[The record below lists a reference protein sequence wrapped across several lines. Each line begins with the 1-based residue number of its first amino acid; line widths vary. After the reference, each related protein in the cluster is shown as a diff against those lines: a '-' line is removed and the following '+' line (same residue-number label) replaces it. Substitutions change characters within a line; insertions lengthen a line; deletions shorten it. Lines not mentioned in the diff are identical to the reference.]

1 MKVKLIGLLVMV
13 AVVMQAQVSYSVSPS
28 HTVAFTALFDQLNGS
43 TIYQLNTGS
52 KKILLKWERL
62 SVNLPAGWT
71 GSICDN
77 VSCFGDIPAGSIMDS
92 VAPAEK
98 GFLILDID
106 PGTVKGA
113 GVVKMYVY
121 QDGYYNMG
129 DTLTWNI
136 TSSSVGIDDL
146 STTNAIIVYPNPA
159 KDRIQIDLQN
169 SGTGIDF
176 GYILDAMGREVI
188 RFPLLQQN
196 NTIDISRLTR
206 SCYNLVMGTH
216 ALQLIINNE

>member
-13 AVVMQAQVSYSVSPS
+13 AVVVQAQVSYLVSPS
-28 HTVAFTALFDQLNGS
+28 RTVAFTALFDQLNGS

-52 KKILLKWERL
+52 EKILLKWERL

-77 VSCFGDIPAGSIMDS
+77 ISCFGDIPVGSIMDS

-106 PGTVKGA
+106 PGTIKGS
-113 GVVKMYVY
+113 GVVKVYVY

-136 TSSSVGIDDL
+136 TSSSVGVDDL
-146 STTNAIIVYPNPA
+146 STTNAIIMYPNPA
-159 KDRIQIDLQN
+159 KDHIQIDLQN
-169 SGTGIDF
+169 CGTGIDS
-176 GYILDAMGREVI
+176 GYILNALGREVMC
-188 RFPLLQQN
+188 FPLLPQN
-196 NTIDISRLTR
+196 NTIDISGLTKG
-206 SCYNLVMGTH
+206 SYHLIMGTH